1 MIAWFPQRLALPV
14 LWLLALLVAIATLA
28 VGALTA
34 GGSAS
39 SAQGNPLVYANGEPV
54 PDGQWSLLCIDG
66 VSYVEI
72 QSPRGRVV
80 LPKVRRNGLPDPCT
94 APPSGG

>member
-1 MIAWFPQRLALPV
+1 MTPWLPQRFALPV

-34 GGSAS
+34 GGRPPSAR
-39 SAQGNPLVYANGEPV
+39 GNPLAYANGEPV
-54 PDGQWSLLCIDG
+54 PGGQWSLLCIDG
-66 VSYVEI
+66 VSYLEI
-72 QSPRGRVV
+72 VTPRGWAA
-80 LPKVRRNGLPDPCT
+80 LPKVRRNGLPEACT

>member
-1 MIAWFPQRLALPV
+1 MTPWLPQRHVLPV

-34 GGSAS
+34 GGSSPGAHD
-39 SAQGNPLVYANGEPV
+39 NPLVYANGEPV
-54 PDGQWSLLCIDG
+54 PGGQWSLLCIG
-66 VSYVEI
+66 GISYLEI
-72 QSPRGRVV
+72 ASPRGYAV
-80 LPKVRRNGLPDPCT
+80 LPKERRNGLPEACT

>member
-1 MIAWFPQRLALPV
+1 MTPWLPQRLALPI

-34 GGSAS
+34 GGSS
-39 SAQGNPLVYANGEPV
+39 PGAQGNPLVYASGEPV

-72 QSPRGRVV
+72 QSPRGWVI
-80 LPKVRRNGLPDPCT
+80 LPKVRRNGLPEACDLRET
-94 APPSGG
+94 E